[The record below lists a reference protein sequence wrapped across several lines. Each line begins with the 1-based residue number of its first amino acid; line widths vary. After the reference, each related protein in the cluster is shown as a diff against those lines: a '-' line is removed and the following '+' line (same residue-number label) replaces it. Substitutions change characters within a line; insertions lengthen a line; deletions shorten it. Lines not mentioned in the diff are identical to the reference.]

1 MINKTTILAITL
13 AFTTAA
19 CSTEK
24 KGGTDITAN
33 TQNKTMTAEEVA
45 AKGFERI
52 EIKGSFDVHF
62 TIGNKTSIRLKGKSE
77 EIARTKL
84 ESDGQ
89 TLRISVKNGKRKRFL
104 NMGCDVDIYITS
116 PLLTAVK
123 IKGAGD
129 FDSQN
134 EIKAETFSANIS
146 GSGDMKINSLTAN
159 SVKTKISGSEE
170 DLSVTDIHIQPSQ
183 ETGCIKIYD
192 DEDNLLASDTIEEW
206 KEYEEEDF
214 NAGVAKVL
222 KEEIEAL
229 KKDGLID
236 SLKILKPYYF
246 VLIDENKETIADIY
260 LVDDDTLILNDE
272 LLKGL
277 DKELDDFLEQLLKE

>member
-1 MINKTTILAITL
+1 M
-13 AFTTAA
+13 
-19 CSTEK
+19 
-24 KGGTDITAN
+24 
-33 TQNKTMTAEEVA
+33 
-45 AKGFERI
+45 
-52 EIKGSFDVHF
+52 
-62 TIGNKTSIRLKGKSE
+62 
-77 EIARTKL
+77 
-84 ESDGQ
+84 
-89 TLRISVKNGKRKRFL
+89 
-104 NMGCDVDIYITS
+104 
-116 PLLTAVK
+116 
-123 IKGAGD
+123 
-129 FDSQN
+129 
-134 EIKAETFSANIS
+134 IS
-146 GSGDMKINSLTAN
+146 GSNTHDK
-159 SVKTKISGSEE
+159 VKEAIRLALTKISGSEE

-206 KEYEEEDF
+206 KEYEEDDF

-222 KEEIEAL
+222 KEEIEVL

>member
-1 MINKTTILAITL
+1 M
-13 AFTTAA
+13 
-19 CSTEK
+19 
-24 KGGTDITAN
+24 
-33 TQNKTMTAEEVA
+33 
-45 AKGFERI
+45 
-52 EIKGSFDVHF
+52 
-62 TIGNKTSIRLKGKSE
+62 
-77 EIARTKL
+77 
-84 ESDGQ
+84 
-89 TLRISVKNGKRKRFL
+89 
-104 NMGCDVDIYITS
+104 
-116 PLLTAVK
+116 
-123 IKGAGD
+123 
-129 FDSQN
+129 
-134 EIKAETFSANIS
+134 IS
-146 GSGDMKINSLTAN
+146 GSNTHDK
-159 SVKTKISGSEE
+159 VKEVIRLALTKISGSEE

-192 DEDNLLASDTIEEW
+192 DEENLLASDTIEEW
-206 KEYEEEDF
+206 KEYEEDDF

-222 KEEIEAL
+222 KEEIEVL

>member
-1 MINKTTILAITL
+1 M
-13 AFTTAA
+13 
-19 CSTEK
+19 
-24 KGGTDITAN
+24 
-33 TQNKTMTAEEVA
+33 
-45 AKGFERI
+45 
-52 EIKGSFDVHF
+52 
-62 TIGNKTSIRLKGKSE
+62 
-77 EIARTKL
+77 
-84 ESDGQ
+84 
-89 TLRISVKNGKRKRFL
+89 
-104 NMGCDVDIYITS
+104 
-116 PLLTAVK
+116 
-123 IKGAGD
+123 
-129 FDSQN
+129 
-134 EIKAETFSANIS
+134 IS
-146 GSGDMKINSLTAN
+146 GSNTHDK
-159 SVKTKISGSEE
+159 VKEVIRLALTKISGSEE

-192 DEDNLLASDTIEEW
+192 DEDNLLASDTIDEW

-229 KKDGLID
+229 KKDGMID

>member
-1 MINKTTILAITL
+1 M
-13 AFTTAA
+13 
-19 CSTEK
+19 
-24 KGGTDITAN
+24 
-33 TQNKTMTAEEVA
+33 
-45 AKGFERI
+45 
-52 EIKGSFDVHF
+52 
-62 TIGNKTSIRLKGKSE
+62 
-77 EIARTKL
+77 
-84 ESDGQ
+84 
-89 TLRISVKNGKRKRFL
+89 
-104 NMGCDVDIYITS
+104 
-116 PLLTAVK
+116 
-123 IKGAGD
+123 
-129 FDSQN
+129 
-134 EIKAETFSANIS
+134 IS
-146 GSGDMKINSLTAN
+146 GSNTHDK
-159 SVKTKISGSEE
+159 VKEVIRLALTKISGSEE

-192 DEDNLLASDTIEEW
+192 DEDNLLASDTIDEW

-260 LVDDDTLILNDE
+260 LVDDDTMILNDE

>member
-1 MINKTTILAITL
+1 M
-13 AFTTAA
+13 
-19 CSTEK
+19 
-24 KGGTDITAN
+24 
-33 TQNKTMTAEEVA
+33 
-45 AKGFERI
+45 
-52 EIKGSFDVHF
+52 
-62 TIGNKTSIRLKGKSE
+62 
-77 EIARTKL
+77 
-84 ESDGQ
+84 
-89 TLRISVKNGKRKRFL
+89 
-104 NMGCDVDIYITS
+104 
-116 PLLTAVK
+116 
-123 IKGAGD
+123 
-129 FDSQN
+129 
-134 EIKAETFSANIS
+134 IS
-146 GSGDMKINSLTAN
+146 GSNTHDK
-159 SVKTKISGSEE
+159 VKEVIRLALTKISGSEE

-206 KEYEEEDF
+206 KEYEEDDF

-222 KEEIEAL
+222 KEEIEVL

-277 DKELDDFLEQLLKE
+277 DKELDDFLEQLLKK

>member
-1 MINKTTILAITL
+1 M
-13 AFTTAA
+13 
-19 CSTEK
+19 
-24 KGGTDITAN
+24 
-33 TQNKTMTAEEVA
+33 
-45 AKGFERI
+45 
-52 EIKGSFDVHF
+52 
-62 TIGNKTSIRLKGKSE
+62 
-77 EIARTKL
+77 
-84 ESDGQ
+84 
-89 TLRISVKNGKRKRFL
+89 
-104 NMGCDVDIYITS
+104 
-116 PLLTAVK
+116 
-123 IKGAGD
+123 
-129 FDSQN
+129 
-134 EIKAETFSANIS
+134 IS
-146 GSGDMKINSLTAN
+146 GSNTHDK
-159 SVKTKISGSEE
+159 VKEVIRLALTKISGSEE

>member
-1 MINKTTILAITL
+1 M
-13 AFTTAA
+13 
-19 CSTEK
+19 
-24 KGGTDITAN
+24 
-33 TQNKTMTAEEVA
+33 
-45 AKGFERI
+45 
-52 EIKGSFDVHF
+52 
-62 TIGNKTSIRLKGKSE
+62 
-77 EIARTKL
+77 
-84 ESDGQ
+84 
-89 TLRISVKNGKRKRFL
+89 
-104 NMGCDVDIYITS
+104 
-116 PLLTAVK
+116 
-123 IKGAGD
+123 
-129 FDSQN
+129 
-134 EIKAETFSANIS
+134 IS
-146 GSGDMKINSLTAN
+146 GSNTHDK
-159 SVKTKISGSEE
+159 VKEVIRLALTKISGSEE

-206 KEYEEEDF
+206 KEYEEDNF

-222 KEEIEAL
+222 KEEIEVL

>member
-1 MINKTTILAITL
+1 M
-13 AFTTAA
+13 
-19 CSTEK
+19 
-24 KGGTDITAN
+24 
-33 TQNKTMTAEEVA
+33 
-45 AKGFERI
+45 
-52 EIKGSFDVHF
+52 
-62 TIGNKTSIRLKGKSE
+62 
-77 EIARTKL
+77 
-84 ESDGQ
+84 
-89 TLRISVKNGKRKRFL
+89 
-104 NMGCDVDIYITS
+104 
-116 PLLTAVK
+116 
-123 IKGAGD
+123 
-129 FDSQN
+129 
-134 EIKAETFSANIS
+134 IS
-146 GSGDMKINSLTAN
+146 GSNTHDKIKEVIRLAL
-159 SVKTKISGSEE
+159 TKISGNEE
-170 DLSVTDIHIQPSQ
+170 DLNVTDIHIQPSQ

-206 KEYEEEDF
+206 KEYEEDDF

>member
-1 MINKTTILAITL
+1 M
-13 AFTTAA
+13 
-19 CSTEK
+19 
-24 KGGTDITAN
+24 
-33 TQNKTMTAEEVA
+33 
-45 AKGFERI
+45 
-52 EIKGSFDVHF
+52 
-62 TIGNKTSIRLKGKSE
+62 
-77 EIARTKL
+77 
-84 ESDGQ
+84 
-89 TLRISVKNGKRKRFL
+89 
-104 NMGCDVDIYITS
+104 
-116 PLLTAVK
+116 
-123 IKGAGD
+123 
-129 FDSQN
+129 
-134 EIKAETFSANIS
+134 IS
-146 GSGDMKINSLTAN
+146 GSNTHDK
-159 SVKTKISGSEE
+159 VKEVIRLALTKISGSEE

-192 DEDNLLASDTIEEW
+192 DEDNLLASDTIDEW

-222 KEEIEAL
+222 KEEIEVL

>member
-1 MINKTTILAITL
+1 MI
-13 AFTTAA
+13 
-19 CSTEK
+19 SSS
-24 KGGTDITAN
+24 N
-33 TQNKTMTAEEVA
+33 THDKVKEV
-45 AKGFERI
+45 
-52 EIKGSFDVHF
+52 
-62 TIGNKTSIRLKGKSE
+62 IRL
-77 EIARTKL
+77 AL
-84 ESDGQ
+84 
-89 TLRISVKNGKRKRFL
+89 
-104 NMGCDVDIYITS
+104 
-116 PLLTAVK
+116 
-123 IKGAGD
+123 
-129 FDSQN
+129 
-134 EIKAETFSANIS
+134 
-146 GSGDMKINSLTAN
+146 
-159 SVKTKISGSEE
+159 TKISGSEE

-206 KEYEEEDF
+206 KEYEEDDF

-222 KEEIEAL
+222 KEEIEVL

>member
-1 MINKTTILAITL
+1 M
-13 AFTTAA
+13 
-19 CSTEK
+19 
-24 KGGTDITAN
+24 
-33 TQNKTMTAEEVA
+33 
-45 AKGFERI
+45 
-52 EIKGSFDVHF
+52 
-62 TIGNKTSIRLKGKSE
+62 
-77 EIARTKL
+77 
-84 ESDGQ
+84 
-89 TLRISVKNGKRKRFL
+89 
-104 NMGCDVDIYITS
+104 
-116 PLLTAVK
+116 
-123 IKGAGD
+123 
-129 FDSQN
+129 
-134 EIKAETFSANIS
+134 IS
-146 GSGDMKINSLTAN
+146 GSNTHDKIKEVIRLAL
-159 SVKTKISGSEE
+159 TKISGSEE
-170 DLSVTDIHIQPSQ
+170 DLSVTDIHIQPNQ

-206 KEYEEEDF
+206 KEYEEDDF

-229 KKDGLID
+229 KKDGLIE

>member
-1 MINKTTILAITL
+1 M
-13 AFTTAA
+13 
-19 CSTEK
+19 
-24 KGGTDITAN
+24 
-33 TQNKTMTAEEVA
+33 
-45 AKGFERI
+45 
-52 EIKGSFDVHF
+52 
-62 TIGNKTSIRLKGKSE
+62 
-77 EIARTKL
+77 
-84 ESDGQ
+84 
-89 TLRISVKNGKRKRFL
+89 
-104 NMGCDVDIYITS
+104 
-116 PLLTAVK
+116 
-123 IKGAGD
+123 
-129 FDSQN
+129 
-134 EIKAETFSANIS
+134 IS
-146 GSGDMKINSLTAN
+146 GSNTHDK
-159 SVKTKISGSEE
+159 VKEVIRLALTKISGSEE

-192 DEDNLLASDTIEEW
+192 DEDNLLASDTIDEW

-236 SLKILKPYYF
+236 SMKILKPYYF

>member
-1 MINKTTILAITL
+1 M
-13 AFTTAA
+13 
-19 CSTEK
+19 
-24 KGGTDITAN
+24 
-33 TQNKTMTAEEVA
+33 
-45 AKGFERI
+45 
-52 EIKGSFDVHF
+52 
-62 TIGNKTSIRLKGKSE
+62 
-77 EIARTKL
+77 
-84 ESDGQ
+84 
-89 TLRISVKNGKRKRFL
+89 
-104 NMGCDVDIYITS
+104 
-116 PLLTAVK
+116 
-123 IKGAGD
+123 
-129 FDSQN
+129 
-134 EIKAETFSANIS
+134 IS
-146 GSGDMKINSLTAN
+146 GSNTHDK
-159 SVKTKISGSEE
+159 VKEVIRLALTKISGSAE

-192 DEDNLLASDTIEEW
+192 DEDNLLASDTIDEW

>member
-1 MINKTTILAITL
+1 M
-13 AFTTAA
+13 
-19 CSTEK
+19 
-24 KGGTDITAN
+24 
-33 TQNKTMTAEEVA
+33 
-45 AKGFERI
+45 
-52 EIKGSFDVHF
+52 
-62 TIGNKTSIRLKGKSE
+62 
-77 EIARTKL
+77 
-84 ESDGQ
+84 
-89 TLRISVKNGKRKRFL
+89 
-104 NMGCDVDIYITS
+104 
-116 PLLTAVK
+116 
-123 IKGAGD
+123 
-129 FDSQN
+129 
-134 EIKAETFSANIS
+134 IS
-146 GSGDMKINSLTAN
+146 GSNTHDK
-159 SVKTKISGSEE
+159 VKEVIRLALTKISGSEE

-206 KEYEEEDF
+206 KEYEEDDF

-222 KEEIEAL
+222 KEEIEVL

>member
-1 MINKTTILAITL
+1 M
-13 AFTTAA
+13 
-19 CSTEK
+19 
-24 KGGTDITAN
+24 
-33 TQNKTMTAEEVA
+33 
-45 AKGFERI
+45 
-52 EIKGSFDVHF
+52 
-62 TIGNKTSIRLKGKSE
+62 
-77 EIARTKL
+77 
-84 ESDGQ
+84 
-89 TLRISVKNGKRKRFL
+89 
-104 NMGCDVDIYITS
+104 
-116 PLLTAVK
+116 
-123 IKGAGD
+123 
-129 FDSQN
+129 
-134 EIKAETFSANIS
+134 IS
-146 GSGDMKINSLTAN
+146 GSNTHDK
-159 SVKTKISGSEE
+159 VKEVIRLALTKISGSEE

-192 DEDNLLASDTIEEW
+192 DEDNLLASDTIDEW

-246 VLIDENKETIADIY
+246 VLIDKNKETIADIY

>member
-1 MINKTTILAITL
+1 M
-13 AFTTAA
+13 
-19 CSTEK
+19 
-24 KGGTDITAN
+24 
-33 TQNKTMTAEEVA
+33 
-45 AKGFERI
+45 
-52 EIKGSFDVHF
+52 
-62 TIGNKTSIRLKGKSE
+62 
-77 EIARTKL
+77 
-84 ESDGQ
+84 
-89 TLRISVKNGKRKRFL
+89 
-104 NMGCDVDIYITS
+104 
-116 PLLTAVK
+116 
-123 IKGAGD
+123 
-129 FDSQN
+129 
-134 EIKAETFSANIS
+134 IS
-146 GSGDMKINSLTAN
+146 GSNTHDK
-159 SVKTKISGSEE
+159 VKEVIRLALTKISGSEE

-192 DEDNLLASDTIEEW
+192 DEDNLLASDTIDEW
-206 KEYEEEDF
+206 KEYEEDDF

>member
-1 MINKTTILAITL
+1 M
-13 AFTTAA
+13 
-19 CSTEK
+19 
-24 KGGTDITAN
+24 
-33 TQNKTMTAEEVA
+33 
-45 AKGFERI
+45 
-52 EIKGSFDVHF
+52 
-62 TIGNKTSIRLKGKSE
+62 
-77 EIARTKL
+77 
-84 ESDGQ
+84 
-89 TLRISVKNGKRKRFL
+89 
-104 NMGCDVDIYITS
+104 
-116 PLLTAVK
+116 
-123 IKGAGD
+123 
-129 FDSQN
+129 
-134 EIKAETFSANIS
+134 IS
-146 GSGDMKINSLTAN
+146 GSNTHDKIKEVIRLAL
-159 SVKTKISGSEE
+159 TKISGSEE

-192 DEDNLLASDTIEEW
+192 DEDNLLASDTIDEW

>member
-1 MINKTTILAITL
+1 M
-13 AFTTAA
+13 
-19 CSTEK
+19 
-24 KGGTDITAN
+24 
-33 TQNKTMTAEEVA
+33 
-45 AKGFERI
+45 
-52 EIKGSFDVHF
+52 
-62 TIGNKTSIRLKGKSE
+62 
-77 EIARTKL
+77 
-84 ESDGQ
+84 
-89 TLRISVKNGKRKRFL
+89 
-104 NMGCDVDIYITS
+104 
-116 PLLTAVK
+116 
-123 IKGAGD
+123 
-129 FDSQN
+129 
-134 EIKAETFSANIS
+134 IS
-146 GSGDMKINSLTAN
+146 GSNTHDKIKEVIRLAL
-159 SVKTKISGSEE
+159 TKISGNEE
-170 DLSVTDIHIQPSQ
+170 DLNVTDIHIQPSQ

>member
-1 MINKTTILAITL
+1 M
-13 AFTTAA
+13 
-19 CSTEK
+19 
-24 KGGTDITAN
+24 
-33 TQNKTMTAEEVA
+33 
-45 AKGFERI
+45 
-52 EIKGSFDVHF
+52 
-62 TIGNKTSIRLKGKSE
+62 
-77 EIARTKL
+77 
-84 ESDGQ
+84 
-89 TLRISVKNGKRKRFL
+89 
-104 NMGCDVDIYITS
+104 
-116 PLLTAVK
+116 
-123 IKGAGD
+123 
-129 FDSQN
+129 
-134 EIKAETFSANIS
+134 IS
-146 GSGDMKINSLTAN
+146 GSNTHDK
-159 SVKTKISGSEE
+159 VKEVIRLALTKISGSEE

-192 DEDNLLASDTIEEW
+192 DEDNLLASDTIDEW

-222 KEEIEAL
+222 KEEIEAM

-246 VLIDENKETIADIY
+246 LLIDENKETIADIY

>member
-1 MINKTTILAITL
+1 M
-13 AFTTAA
+13 
-19 CSTEK
+19 
-24 KGGTDITAN
+24 
-33 TQNKTMTAEEVA
+33 
-45 AKGFERI
+45 
-52 EIKGSFDVHF
+52 
-62 TIGNKTSIRLKGKSE
+62 
-77 EIARTKL
+77 
-84 ESDGQ
+84 
-89 TLRISVKNGKRKRFL
+89 
-104 NMGCDVDIYITS
+104 
-116 PLLTAVK
+116 
-123 IKGAGD
+123 
-129 FDSQN
+129 
-134 EIKAETFSANIS
+134 IS
-146 GSGDMKINSLTAN
+146 GSNTHDK
-159 SVKTKISGSEE
+159 VKEVIRLALTKISGSEE

-206 KEYEEEDF
+206 KEYEEDDF

-222 KEEIEAL
+222 KEEIEVL

-277 DKELDDFLEQLLKE
+277 GKELDDFLEQLLKE

>member
-1 MINKTTILAITL
+1 M
-13 AFTTAA
+13 
-19 CSTEK
+19 
-24 KGGTDITAN
+24 
-33 TQNKTMTAEEVA
+33 
-45 AKGFERI
+45 
-52 EIKGSFDVHF
+52 
-62 TIGNKTSIRLKGKSE
+62 
-77 EIARTKL
+77 
-84 ESDGQ
+84 
-89 TLRISVKNGKRKRFL
+89 
-104 NMGCDVDIYITS
+104 
-116 PLLTAVK
+116 
-123 IKGAGD
+123 
-129 FDSQN
+129 
-134 EIKAETFSANIS
+134 IS
-146 GSGDMKINSLTAN
+146 GSNTHDK
-159 SVKTKISGSEE
+159 VKEVIRLALTKISGSEE

-192 DEDNLLASDTIEEW
+192 DEDNLLASDTIDEW
-206 KEYEEEDF
+206 KEYEEDNF

-222 KEEIEAL
+222 KEEIEVL

>member
-1 MINKTTILAITL
+1 M
-13 AFTTAA
+13 
-19 CSTEK
+19 
-24 KGGTDITAN
+24 
-33 TQNKTMTAEEVA
+33 
-45 AKGFERI
+45 
-52 EIKGSFDVHF
+52 
-62 TIGNKTSIRLKGKSE
+62 
-77 EIARTKL
+77 
-84 ESDGQ
+84 
-89 TLRISVKNGKRKRFL
+89 
-104 NMGCDVDIYITS
+104 
-116 PLLTAVK
+116 
-123 IKGAGD
+123 
-129 FDSQN
+129 
-134 EIKAETFSANIS
+134 IS
-146 GSGDMKINSLTAN
+146 GSNTHDK
-159 SVKTKISGSEE
+159 VKEVIRLALTKISGSEE

-206 KEYEEEDF
+206 KEYEEDDF

>member
-24 KGGTDITAN
+24 KGGTDITTN

-89 TLRISVKNGKRKRFL
+89 TLRISVKNDKRKRFL

-123 IKGAGD
+123 IKGASD

-159 SVKTKISGSEE
+159 SVKTRISGSGDMEFGNIESNSINSKISGSG
-170 DLSVTDIHIQPSQ
+170 DLKMKR
-183 ETGCIKIYD
+183 IK
-192 DEDNLLASDTIEEW
+192 T
-206 KEYEEEDF
+206 
-214 NAGVAKVL
+214 
-222 KEEIEAL
+222 EAL
-229 KKDGLID
+229 KTSIAGSGDMEFD
-236 SLKILKPYYF
+236 
-246 VLIDENKETIADIY
+246 NADINNADISIAGSGD
-260 LVDDDTLILNDE
+260 VKI
-272 LLKGL
+272 KGRIGSYNRHVTGSGTV
-277 DKELDDFLEQLLKE
+277 KIEQQSNNKP

>member
-1 MINKTTILAITL
+1 M
-13 AFTTAA
+13 
-19 CSTEK
+19 
-24 KGGTDITAN
+24 
-33 TQNKTMTAEEVA
+33 
-45 AKGFERI
+45 
-52 EIKGSFDVHF
+52 
-62 TIGNKTSIRLKGKSE
+62 
-77 EIARTKL
+77 
-84 ESDGQ
+84 
-89 TLRISVKNGKRKRFL
+89 
-104 NMGCDVDIYITS
+104 
-116 PLLTAVK
+116 
-123 IKGAGD
+123 
-129 FDSQN
+129 
-134 EIKAETFSANIS
+134 IS
-146 GSGDMKINSLTAN
+146 GSNTHDK
-159 SVKTKISGSEE
+159 VKEVIRLALTKISGNEE
-170 DLSVTDIHIQPSQ
+170 DLNVTDIHIQPSQ

-192 DEDNLLASDTIEEW
+192 DEDNLLASDTIDEW

>member
-1 MINKTTILAITL
+1 M
-13 AFTTAA
+13 
-19 CSTEK
+19 
-24 KGGTDITAN
+24 
-33 TQNKTMTAEEVA
+33 
-45 AKGFERI
+45 
-52 EIKGSFDVHF
+52 
-62 TIGNKTSIRLKGKSE
+62 
-77 EIARTKL
+77 
-84 ESDGQ
+84 
-89 TLRISVKNGKRKRFL
+89 
-104 NMGCDVDIYITS
+104 
-116 PLLTAVK
+116 
-123 IKGAGD
+123 
-129 FDSQN
+129 
-134 EIKAETFSANIS
+134 IS
-146 GSGDMKINSLTAN
+146 GSNTHDK
-159 SVKTKISGSEE
+159 VKEVIRLALTKISGNEE

-206 KEYEEEDF
+206 KEYEEDDF

-222 KEEIEAL
+222 KEEIEVL

>member
-1 MINKTTILAITL
+1 M
-13 AFTTAA
+13 
-19 CSTEK
+19 
-24 KGGTDITAN
+24 
-33 TQNKTMTAEEVA
+33 
-45 AKGFERI
+45 
-52 EIKGSFDVHF
+52 
-62 TIGNKTSIRLKGKSE
+62 
-77 EIARTKL
+77 
-84 ESDGQ
+84 
-89 TLRISVKNGKRKRFL
+89 
-104 NMGCDVDIYITS
+104 
-116 PLLTAVK
+116 
-123 IKGAGD
+123 
-129 FDSQN
+129 
-134 EIKAETFSANIS
+134 IS
-146 GSGDMKINSLTAN
+146 GSNTHDK
-159 SVKTKISGSEE
+159 VKEVIRLALTKISGNEE

-192 DEDNLLASDTIEEW
+192 DEDNLLASDTIDEW

>member
-1 MINKTTILAITL
+1 M
-13 AFTTAA
+13 
-19 CSTEK
+19 
-24 KGGTDITAN
+24 
-33 TQNKTMTAEEVA
+33 
-45 AKGFERI
+45 
-52 EIKGSFDVHF
+52 
-62 TIGNKTSIRLKGKSE
+62 
-77 EIARTKL
+77 
-84 ESDGQ
+84 
-89 TLRISVKNGKRKRFL
+89 
-104 NMGCDVDIYITS
+104 
-116 PLLTAVK
+116 
-123 IKGAGD
+123 
-129 FDSQN
+129 
-134 EIKAETFSANIS
+134 IS
-146 GSGDMKINSLTAN
+146 GSNTHDK
-159 SVKTKISGSEE
+159 VKEVIRLALTKISGSEE

-192 DEDNLLASDTIEEW
+192 DEDNLLASDTIDEW

>member
-1 MINKTTILAITL
+1 M
-13 AFTTAA
+13 
-19 CSTEK
+19 
-24 KGGTDITAN
+24 
-33 TQNKTMTAEEVA
+33 
-45 AKGFERI
+45 
-52 EIKGSFDVHF
+52 
-62 TIGNKTSIRLKGKSE
+62 
-77 EIARTKL
+77 
-84 ESDGQ
+84 
-89 TLRISVKNGKRKRFL
+89 
-104 NMGCDVDIYITS
+104 
-116 PLLTAVK
+116 
-123 IKGAGD
+123 
-129 FDSQN
+129 
-134 EIKAETFSANIS
+134 IS
-146 GSGDMKINSLTAN
+146 GSNTHDK
-159 SVKTKISGSEE
+159 VKEVIRLALTKISGSEE

-206 KEYEEEDF
+206 KEYEEDNF